1 MNINQIFPKN
11 GKAECENDLV
21 NKFKGVI
28 MTQKTQNEWFDPQ
41 GLEDYSHMKKS
52 TQAKYRMLG
61 KIPFCKIGKF
71 IRYNKNEID
80 QWIASHKMGV
90 VL

>member
-1 MNINQIFPKN
+1 MAIQDNHR
-11 GKAECENDLV
+11 
-21 NKFKGVI
+21 
-28 MTQKTQNEWFDPQ
+28 EWLDPQ
-41 GLEDYSHMKKS
+41 GFEDMFGWKKS